1 MGTIR
6 EQQNNEKSDSQKE
19 WLADELKKGAVF
31 KDFVL
36 AYVEGSKRTE
46 DEETMLKKV
55 G

>member
-1 MGTIR
+1 MRNLIAR
-6 EQQNNEKSDSQKE
+6 KNDA
-19 WLADELKKGAVF
+19 ADELKKGAVF

>member
-1 MGTIR
+1 MRNLIAR
-6 EQQNNEKSDSQKE
+6 ENDV
-19 WLADELKKGAVF
+19 ADELIKGALF
-31 KDFVL
+31 EDFVV